1 MYYALIFFKQ
11 NLIYKNT
18 HIHAYIQQQHNPHPN
33 QSTKTNQLEESQE
46 EEKILSLYQLL
57 HNTYTIW
64 CIQKKL

>member
-1 MYYALIFFKQ
+1 MHTY
-11 NLIYKNT
+11 NNNT
-18 HIHAYIQQQHNPHPN
+18 TPHPN

-64 CIQKKL
+64 CIQKKVIKGV